1 MVLRVD
7 LGLFAHDAGPGIAA
21 TVAAIAA
28 QDAMTGGLVDMRVHV
43 LAHDCTDDTA
53 AQAQWAAPPGFR
65 VHDLPGTGRSQ
76 TWNRFVHDLSR
87 READI
92 LVFCDAAIGLPEA
105 DGLTRL
111 IADLAARPDLQL
123 LLSRPVVASRQ
134 DRLAQRLAAATPPD
148 AGATFDG
155 QLYAMPAA
163 AARRNILP
171 IGLPLP
177 TAFLRDMVLTDRFTG
192 GIDPARI
199 GGVEGLYHLAPSHR
213 GFRALI
219 AYRTRLV
226 VGAAINAAVV
236 RHLDAEGV
244 VRLAREMSRGAADE
258 SWLPAVLRM
267 RLPRLPYGYVPLR
280 FLVTRRAWRQP
291 GLALLGLGL
300 DLIVY
305 LNAQIRMARGAGV
318 GYW

>member
-21 TVAAIAA
+21 TLAAIAA

-76 TWNRFVHDLSR
+76 TWNWFVHDLSR

-92 LVFCDAAIGLPEA
+92 LVFCDAAIGLPQT

-111 IADLAARPDLQL
+111 IADLASRPDVQL
-123 LLSRPVVASRQ
+123 MLSRPVVDAGQ
-134 DRLAQRLAAATPPD
+134 GRLAQRLAAATPPD
-148 AGATFDG
+148 ADATFDG
-155 QLYAMPAA
+155 QLYAMPAG

-171 IGLPLP
+171 IGLPAAD
-177 TAFLRDMVLTDRFTG
+177 AFLRDMVLTDRFTDDG
-192 GIDPARI
+192 DPARI
-199 GGVEGLYHLAPSHR
+199 GGVEGLYHIAPVHR
-213 GFRALI
+213 GLGGLI
-219 AYRTRLV
+219 RYRTRLV
-226 VGAAINAAVV
+226 VGAAINAAVA
-236 RHLDAEGV
+236 RHLDIEGV
-244 VRLAREMSRGAADE
+244 VRLAREISRGAADE
-258 SWLPAVLRM
+258 TWLPGVLRL
-267 RLPRLPYGYVPLR
+267 RLPRLPYAYVPFR
-280 FLVTRRAWRQP
+280 FLFTRRAWRQP
-291 GLALLGLGL
+291 GLALLGLGV
-300 DLIVY
+300 DVIVY